1 MEVRHRCVPSTVREN
16 AQHPSSQT
24 LEKKPQLNEFPKG
37 TFTSVSWIIA
47 ALSILLFIIV
57 FTPSVIEPEAYS
69 LPPPPNINK
78 GILKKNN
85 ILSKSRSF
93 LENELLAAE
102 SIVLQGSRL
111 LLKIYVEPL
120 LTINIAD
127 YLYTGTADGRLTEI
141 VGNKINEV
149 IRLGSK
155 TNCGMAFVDPNCGRP
170 LGIRYLGNRRLLV
183 VDTFLGIFEV
193 DFRNKNYTQLIKSGM
208 YVEGEPLKFINDID
222 IFENYIFFTDSS
234 SKWSI
239 IDYKFIIIEAKKNG
253 RLLVLDRNTGKID
266 VILRNLFFPNGVQVA
281 KNGKELF
288 IAETGLARI
297 LKINLNNLKHQQQP
311 GLLIDNLPCL
321 PDNIRQSSLGELW
334 IPCAA
339 VRDST
344 AFLGPTYDL
353 IGKYPSLRKLTTKLL
368 PRQWIYALMDFFE
381 TPYGLVILVDRHGK
395 YMKSFHDPHG
405 TVISAV
411 SQATDNGTHLFLG
424 SFKPKHLAYL
434 KL

>member
-1 MEVRHRCVPSTVREN
+1 MEVRNRCVPSTVREN

-24 LEKKPQLNEFPKG
+24 LEKKPQLNEFLRG
-37 TFTSVSWIIA
+37 TFTSIRWIIA
-47 ALSILLFIIV
+47 ALSILLFITV
-57 FTPSVIEPEAYS
+57 YTPSVIEPEAYN
-69 LPPPPNINK
+69 LPTPPNMNK

-102 SIVLQGSRL
+102 SIVLQG
-111 LLKIYVEPL
+111 
-120 LTINIAD
+120 N
-127 YLYTGTADGRLTEI
+127 YLYTGTADGRLIEI

-149 IRLGSK
+149 IRLGRK

-193 DFRNKNYTQLIKSGM
+193 DFQNKNYTQLIKSGM
-208 YVEGEPLKFINDID
+208 SVEGEPLKFINDID
-222 IFENYIFFTDSS
+222 IFEKYIFFTDSS

-239 IDYKFIIIEAKKNG
+239 IDYKFIIMEAKKNG

-266 VILRNLFFPNGVQVA
+266 VILRDLFFPNGVQVA

-311 GLLIDNLPCL
+311 DLLIDNLPCL
-321 PDNIRQSSLGELW
+321 PDNIRQSSMGELW

-339 VRDST
+339 VRDSI

-353 IGKYPSLRKLTTKLL
+353 IGKYPGLRKLTTKLL
-368 PRQWIYALMDFFE
+368 PRQWIYPLMDFFE
-381 TPYGLVILVDRHGK
+381 KPYGLVILVDQNGK

>member
-1 MEVRHRCVPSTVREN
+1 MEVRNRCVPSTVREN

-24 LEKKPQLNEFPKG
+24 LEKKPQLNEFLRG
-37 TFTSVSWIIA
+37 TFTSIRWIIA
-47 ALSILLFIIV
+47 ALSILLFITV
-57 FTPSVIEPEAYS
+57 YTPSVIEPEAYN
-69 LPPPPNINK
+69 LPTPPNMNK

-102 SIVLQGSRL
+102 SIVLQG
-111 LLKIYVEPL
+111 
-120 LTINIAD
+120 N
-127 YLYTGTADGRLTEI
+127 YLYTGTADGRLIEI

-149 IRLGSK
+149 IRLGRK

-193 DFRNKNYTQLIKSGM
+193 DFQNKNYTQLIKSGM
-208 YVEGEPLKFINDID
+208 SVEGEPLKFINDID

-239 IDYKFIIIEAKKNG
+239 IDYKFIIMEAKKNG

-266 VILRNLFFPNGVQVA
+266 VILRDLFFPNGVQVA

-311 GLLIDNLPCL
+311 DLLIDNLPCL
-321 PDNIRQSSLGELW
+321 PDNIRQSSMGELW

-339 VRDST
+339 VRDSI

-353 IGKYPSLRKLTTKLL
+353 IGKYPGLRKLTTKLL
-368 PRQWIYALMDFFE
+368 PRQWIYPLMDFFE
-381 TPYGLVILVDRHGK
+381 KPYGLVILVDQNGK

>member
-1 MEVRHRCVPSTVREN
+1 MEVRNRCVPSTVREN

-24 LEKKPQLNEFPKG
+24 FEKKPRLNEFPRG
-37 TFTSVSWIIA
+37 TFTSIRWIIA
-47 ALSILLFIIV
+47 ALSILLFITV
-57 FTPSVIEPEAYS
+57 YTPSVIEPEAYN
-69 LPPPPNINK
+69 LPTPPNMNK
-78 GILKKNN
+78 GILIKNN
-85 ILSKSRSF
+85 ILSKSQSF

-102 SIVLQGSRL
+102 SIVLQG
-111 LLKIYVEPL
+111 
-120 LTINIAD
+120 N
-127 YLYTGTADGRLTEI
+127 YLYTGTADGRLIEI

-149 IRLGSK
+149 IRLGRK
-155 TNCGMAFVDPNCGRP
+155 TNCDMAFVDPNCGRP

-193 DFRNKNYTQLIKSGM
+193 DFQNKNYTQLIKSGIS
-208 YVEGEPLKFINDID
+208 VEGEPLKFINDID

-239 IDYKFIIIEAKKNG
+239 IDYKFIIMEAKKNG

-266 VILRNLFFPNGVQVA
+266 VILRDLFFPNGVQVA

-311 GLLIDNLPCL
+311 DLLIDNLPCL
-321 PDNIRQSSLGELW
+321 PDNIRQSTMGELW

-339 VRDST
+339 VRDSI

-353 IGKYPSLRKLTTKLL
+353 IGKYPGLRKLITKLL
-368 PRQWIYALMDFFE
+368 PRQWIYPLMDFFE
-381 TPYGLVILVDRHGK
+381 TPYGLVILVDQNGK
-395 YMKSFHDPHG
+395 YMKSFHDPQG
-405 TVISAV
+405 TVTSAV

-424 SFKPKHLAYL
+424 SFKPKHLACL

>member
-102 SIVLQGSRL
+102 SIVLQG
-111 LLKIYVEPL
+111 
-120 LTINIAD
+120 N

-253 RLLVLDRNTGKID
+253 RSAKI
-266 VILRNLFFPNGVQVA
+266 L
-281 KNGKELF
+281 
-288 IAETGLARI
+288 
-297 LKINLNNLKHQQQP
+297 
-311 GLLIDNLPCL
+311 
-321 PDNIRQSSLGELW
+321 S
-334 IPCAA
+334 
-339 VRDST
+339 
-344 AFLGPTYDL
+344 
-353 IGKYPSLRKLTTKLL
+353 
-368 PRQWIYALMDFFE
+368 
-381 TPYGLVILVDRHGK
+381 
-395 YMKSFHDPHG
+395 
-405 TVISAV
+405 
-411 SQATDNGTHLFLG
+411 
-424 SFKPKHLAYL
+424 
-434 KL
+434 